1 VSNHLKETEVV
12 ISVNNDKVVNVVSP
26 ETKFLEAIRNKYM
39 SAENLLAAVS
49 DTKVEVKQ
57 LVSPLRSVGS
67 SVGTNSLLSSV
78 EKIKSIL

>member
-1 VSNHLKETEVV
+1 MNTFWKGVNKKCQIIWKETEVV

-26 ETKFLEAIRNKYM
+26 ETKVSEAIRKNKYM

-57 LVSPLRSVGS
+57 LVSPLRR
-67 SVGTNSLLSSV
+67 
-78 EKIKSIL
+78 